1 MSRPNHPPSDPP
13 ENPACSCPSMPDWVP
28 DGSHDDPR
36 FACRVMSGVTPDPPD
51 AHRKLAKRR
60 KLTLDDYEQGVLAG
74 DIGILSRAITL
85 VESNHPAHEAL
96 AQELLTRLLPETGN
110 SIRVGITGVP
120 GAGKSTL
127 IEALGC
133 QLCDQGKRIAVLAVD
148 PSSSVT
154 GGSILGDKTRM
165 QNLVRQPNAY
175 IRPSPSGGSLGGV
188 GRKSRET
195 MLLCEAA
202 GFNVIL
208 VETVGVGQNE
218 ITVRSMVDFF
228 LLIMIAGAGDEL
240 QGMKKGVIEI
250 ADLLAVNKADGDNI
264 QRAKLARAEYS
275 RVLNFLQPATPGWKT
290 RCTTCSALIPET
302 LAALWDIVAPLNI
315 RRHRPR
321 IRHSNNPPQTSI
333 RRVDARHDRGGTPT
347 PLLPQRA
354 RQTTPPRNP
363 APGRRPD
370 PPRRHRRETHHGSL
384 PTGARTLVR
393 PSLLFSTPA
402 SSYPPPAWKAKI

>member
-1 MSRPNHPPSDPP
+1 MTRPTDNDPDPQPDPS
-13 ENPACSCPSMPDWVP
+13 CSCGSLPDWVP
-28 DGSHDDPR
+28 ASERDNPN
-36 FACRVMSGVTPDPPD
+36 FACRVMAGVSSDSED
-51 AHRKLAKRR
+51 EVRKPRKRR
-60 KLTLDDYEQGVLAG
+60 KLTLDDYEQGVLAA
-74 DIGILSRAITL
+74 DIGTLSRAITL
-85 VESNHPAHEAL
+85 VESNLPEHEAL
-96 AQELLTRLLPETGN
+96 AQELLTRLLPKTGN
-110 SIRVGITGVP
+110 SIRLGITGVP

-133 QLCDQGKRIAVLAVD
+133 QLCEQGKRVAVLAVD

-165 QNLVRQPNAY
+165 QNLVREPNAY
-175 IRPSPSGGSLGGV
+175 IRPSPSSGSLGGV

-202 GFNVIL
+202 GFDVIL

-218 ITVRSMVDFF
+218 VTVRSMVDFF

-264 QRAKLARAEYS
+264 QRAKLACTQYS

-302 LAALWDIVAPLNI
+302 LAALWSIVEKFAEETRLSGALEK
-315 RRHRPR
+315 RRKHQSAEWMYAMIEEELKNHFFRNEHVR
-321 IRHSNNPPQTSI
+321 K
-333 RRVDARHDRGGTPT
+333 
-347 PLLPQRA
+347 LLPGIQKQVED
-354 RQTTPPRNP
+354 QTLP
-363 APGRRPD
+363 AASAVRRIM
-370 PPRRHRRETHHGSL
+370 ENFIG
-384 PTGARTLVR
+384 
-393 PSLLFSTPA
+393 
-402 SSYPPPAWKAKI
+402 

>member
-1 MSRPNHPPSDPP
+1 MNGVESPSTLS
-13 ENPACSCPSMPDWVP
+13 N
-28 DGSHDDPR
+28 
-36 FACRVMSGVTPDPPD
+36 
-51 AHRKLAKRR
+51 RKPVRRR
-60 KLTLDDYEQGVLAG
+60 KLSLDDYERGVLAS
-74 DIGILSRAITL
+74 DMSILSRAITL
-85 VESNHPAHEAL
+85 VESEHPDHEAL
-96 AQELLTRLLPETGN
+96 AQQLLTRVLPKTGN

-133 QLCDQGKRIAVLAVD
+133 RLCRQGHRVAVLAVD

-165 QNLVRQPNAY
+165 EHLVREANAY

-202 GFNVIL
+202 GYDIIL

-218 ITVRSMVDFF
+218 VTVRSMVDFF

-264 QRAKLARAEYS
+264 NRARLASAEYS
-275 RVLNFLQPATPGWKT
+275 RVLGFLQAATPGWKT
-290 RCTTCSALIPET
+290 RCTTCSAFDVET
-302 LAALWDIVAPLNI
+302 LSALWKQIEEFTTLTRESGAFDTRRRQQSIKWMHSMIEEEL
-315 RRHRPR
+315 RHRFFR
-321 IRHSNNPPQTSI
+321 NA
-333 RRVDARHDRGGTPT
+333 RVKG
-347 PLLPQRA
+347 LLPEIE
-354 RQTTPPRNP
+354 RQVAGQALP
-363 APGRRPD
+363 AATAVRRIMEAFESQP
-370 PPRRHRRETHHGSL
+370 
-384 PTGARTLVR
+384 
-393 PSLLFSTPA
+393 
-402 SSYPPPAWKAKI
+402 